1 MLKQRVITGVVLA
14 VLILWAVLGWSD
26 FWYGAL
32 LLAAALLCTR
42 EWGVMCRLD
51 EQPIALWGGVGA
63 MAVLT
68 IAAMMLASISLL
80 TPLVLIGVLLWGA
93 IALDLYLR
101 PVLADDSPPHIR
113 GFALGCFTVL
123 LAVVCL
129 YWLRTRPMGP
139 GYVIYIIVL
148 VACADIGAYFAG
160 KRFGKRPLAEQISA
174 GKTFEGAV
182 GGLALALYCNL
193 FTAQAF
199 ANDTT
204 GALPIFLFGLLAAA
218 ATIAG
223 DLFVSRAKR
232 RRGVKDSGV
241 LLPGHGGALD
251 RFDGLIAA
259 VPFMAFAVLWM

>member
-1 MLKQRVITGVVLA
+1 MLKQRVITGLILA
-14 VLILWAVLGWSD
+14 VLILWAVLGWSN

-32 LLAAALLCTR
+32 LLAATLLCTY
-42 EWGVMCRLD
+42 EWGELCNLPQVPLVK
-51 EQPIALWGGVGA
+51 WGLLAG

-68 IAAMMLASISLL
+68 LLGFWGASMGML
-80 TPLVLIGVLLWGA
+80 TPLVLLGVLLWGA
-93 IALDLYLR
+93 IALDMYLR
-101 PVLADDSPPHIR
+101 PVLPDTGGTHYRSL
-113 GFALGCFTVL
+113 ALGCFTVL
-123 LAVVCL
+123 LAVICL
-129 YWLRTRPMGP
+129 YWLRTRPLGP

-160 KRFGKRPLAEQISA
+160 KRFGKRKLAEQISA
-174 GKTFEGAV
+174 GKTIEGAI
-182 GGLALALYCNL
+182 GGLLLALYCNL

-199 ANDTT
+199 ANETT
-204 GALPIFLFGLLAAA
+204 GALPIFLFGMLAAA

-223 DLFVSRAKR
+223 DLYFSRAKR

>member
-1 MLKQRVITGVVLA
+1 MLKQRIITGLVLA

-32 LLAAALLCTR
+32 LLVGALLCVR
-42 EWGVMCRLD
+42 EWGNLCNLGD
-51 EQPIALWGGVGA
+51 SPLAQWGLIGG

-68 IAAMMLASISLL
+68 LLAMWVSSIGML
-80 TPLVLIGVLLWGA
+80 TPLVLAGVLLWGA

-101 PVLADDSPPHIR
+101 PVLADDGNPR
-113 GFALGCFTVL
+113 YGALAQGCFTVL
-123 LAVVCL
+123 LAVICL
-129 YWLRTRPMGP
+129 YWLRTRPLGP

-160 KRFGKRPLAEQISA
+160 KRFGKRKLAEQISS
-174 GKTFEGAV
+174 GKTIEGAI

-199 ANDTT
+199 SNDTT
-204 GALPIFLFGLLAAA
+204 GALPIFLLGMLAAA

-223 DLFVSRAKR
+223 DLYVSRAKR
-232 RRGVKDSGV
+232 LSGVKDSGI